1 MQNTPNI
8 PNIPNIMIPSDE
20 DIDNFNREISY
31 KKNKFQFDWPYSYMI
46 HIKELLKYKTSQQI
60 FDIIFHEID
69 CVTRKDLPA
78 LYQKVFDVHDSLQSL
93 IKNND
98 DYIEYGRSKT
108 DINNII
114 FDILTHLYKIQKV
127 IEDVMYHKK

>member
-1 MQNTPNI
+1 MQNT

-20 DIDNFNREISY
+20 EIDNFDREISY
-31 KKNKFQFDWPYSYMI
+31 KKNKFHFDWPYSYMI

-60 FDIIFHEID
+60 FDTIFTEID

-78 LYQKVFDVHDSLQSL
+78 LYQKVFDVHDSLQAL

-98 DYIEYGRSKT
+98 KYIEYGRSKT

-127 IEDVMYHKK
+127 IEDVMYNKK

>member
-1 MQNTPNI
+1 MQNT

-20 DIDNFNREISY
+20 DIENFNYEKMIY
-31 KKNKFQFDWPYSYMI
+31 KNKTKFQFDWPYSYTR
-46 HIKELLKYKTSQQI
+46 HIKDLLKDKTATQI
-60 FDIIFHEID
+60 FNTIFTEID
-69 CVTRKDLPA
+69 CVTRKDLPV

-114 FDILTHLYKIQKV
+114 FDILSHLYQIQKV
-127 IEDVMYHKK
+127 IEDVMYKK